1 MCGPVSRADNL
12 PVSACGDLSEEGIDG
27 LRGILENPAGS
38 DSRPD
43 LEMLFNA
50 AVSEREAV
58 RQLFDR

>member
-1 MCGPVSRADNL
+1 MVYAGY
-12 PVSACGDLSEEGIDG
+12 
-27 LRGILENPAGS
+27 PAGS